1 MPQERTSNGANR
13 VNSLE
18 EYEDRLATIR
28 EAVRDWLDA
37 NRDDILKVIKEAA
50 KEELNQR
57 DDFGGQQVISGEGEP
72 Y

>member
-1 MPQERTSNGANR
+1 

-18 EYEDRLATIR
+18 EYVSRMEAIK

-37 NRDDILKVIKEAA
+37 NRDDILKAIKEAA
-50 KEELNQR
+50 SEQLNQR

>member
-1 MPQERTSNGANR
+1 MPAQHHPNGATP

-18 EYEDRLATIR
+18 EYEGRLATIR